1 VFRGEGEVFAV
12 FRSSVGRKAIM
23 AVTGLGLVVYVVAH
37 MLGNLQIYLG
47 RDVINSYAQ
56 MLKGAPVLLWTA
68 RIGLAALFVAHIYL
82 GVTLYAENR
91 AARPVR
97 YVRYEPRAATISSRT
112 MLISGLVI
120 LAFVVYHLLHF
131 TVGTVLPE
139 NFQRR
144 EAIAGGADRHDVY
157 AMVVLG
163 FRQPAV
169 AASYVIAQLFLGL
182 HLYHAVPSLFQ
193 SLGLKHPRYNALI
206 DKLGLGI
213 TLAVVLGNVSIPLSI
228 WLGLVGTSV

>member
-1 VFRGEGEVFAV
+1 M

-23 AVTGLGLVVYVVAH
+23 AVTGLGLVVYVVVH

-68 RIGLAALFVAHIYL
+68 RTVLAVLFVTHVYL

-91 AARPVR
+91 AARPVP
-97 YVRYEPRAATISSRT
+97 YARYEPRTATLSSRT
-112 MLISGLVI
+112 MLISGMVV

-131 TVGTVLPE
+131 TIGTVLPE
-139 NFQRR
+139 NFRRR
-144 EAIAGGADRHDVY
+144 ELLPGGADRQDVY

-163 FRQPAV
+163 FRHPAV

-193 SLGLKHPRYNALI
+193 SLGLRHPRYDGPI
-206 DKLGLGI
+206 EKLGLGV
-213 TLAVVLGNVSIPLSI
+213 TLAVVVGNVSIPVGI
-228 WLGLVGTSV
+228 NLGLVGTSV